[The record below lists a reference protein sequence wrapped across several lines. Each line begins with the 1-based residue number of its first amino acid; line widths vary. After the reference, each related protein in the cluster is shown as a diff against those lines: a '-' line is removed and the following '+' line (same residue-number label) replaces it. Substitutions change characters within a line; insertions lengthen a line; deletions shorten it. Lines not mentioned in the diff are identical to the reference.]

1 MNNIPI
7 KVQSD
12 PATYRLIEILFG
24 KAKDVAGSTVQT
36 PKVGDVYIYFA
47 GDNIC
52 SASPNDHAPSNSKWI
67 IYAEAHYA
75 EDGTVAGS
83 FVNDED
89 RNLTEVGLIVF
100 TSGTKILLAKT
111 CLAQPI
117 HLSPGQEFKATIQF
131 VLT

>member
-36 PKVGDVYIYFA
+36 PRVGDVYIYFA

-52 SASPNDHAPSNSKWI
+52 SANPDDYAPSNTSWI
-67 IYAEAHYA
+67 MYALASYKGN
-75 EDGTVAGS
+75 GTIEGS
-83 FVNDED
+83 FVNDID
-89 RNLTEVGLIVF
+89 RNITEIGLILF
-100 TSGTKILLAKT
+100 TAGTKALLAKT
-111 CLAQPI
+111 CLAQPV

-131 VLT
+131 VLQ

>member
-1 MNNIPI
+1 MNSIPI
-7 KVQSD
+7 KVRSD

-24 KAKDVAGSTVQT
+24 RAKDVNGNMIQV
-36 PKVGDVYIYFA
+36 PKVGDVYVYFA

-52 SASPNDHAPSNSKWI
+52 SASPSDHAPFNSKWI
-67 IYAEAHYA
+67 IYAEARYA
-75 EDGTVAGS
+75 EDGAVAGS